1 MAEFDRVA
9 AGYDAALAHALAV
22 SGERAEYFA
31 RTRLIYLRGCLD
43 ALGMRARSVLDF
55 GCGIGSGTA
64 LLADLLGAQEVL
76 GVDVSLRSIELAR
89 ERWPDARFLTFDDYT
104 PGGDVD
110 LVFCNGV
117 FHHVPPAERQA
128 ALGVVFRALR
138 PGGLFAFWENNPWN
152 PGARYVMAR
161 CEFDA
166 DANMIS
172 PPAATRMLRAAGFG
186 PLHVRFLFIFPR
198 ILRALRR
205 FEGPVARLP
214 IGAQYQVLS
223 EKPPRRELA

>member
-9 AGYDAALAHALAV
+9 AAYDAALAHALAV
-22 SGERAEYFA
+22 SGESAEYFA
-31 RTRLIYLRGCLD
+31 RTRLIYLRSCLD
-43 ALGMRARSVLDF
+43 ALGVRVRSVLDF

-64 LLADLLGAQEVL
+64 LLGDLLGAQEVL
-76 GVDVSLRSIELAR
+76 GVDVSSRSIELAR
-89 ERWPDARFLTFDDYT
+89 ERCPDARFLTLDDYT
-104 PGGDVD
+104 PGGDID

-166 DANMIS
+166 DAKMIS
-172 PPAATRMLRAAGFG
+172 PPAAMRIVRMAGLR
-186 PLHVRFLFIFPR
+186 PMQVRFLFIFPR
-198 ILRALRR
+198 ILRPLRR
-205 FEGPVARLP
+205 LEAGVARLP

-223 EKPPRRELA
+223 EKPRRWEPA